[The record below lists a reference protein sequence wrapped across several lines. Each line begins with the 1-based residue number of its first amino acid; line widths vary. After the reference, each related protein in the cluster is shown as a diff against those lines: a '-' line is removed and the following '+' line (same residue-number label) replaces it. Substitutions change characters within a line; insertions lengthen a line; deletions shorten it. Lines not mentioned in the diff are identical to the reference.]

1 MSPTFTLSAT
11 DDGRHELT
19 LGGRF
24 KHPHWVAFLLAGLAE
39 HRVSVVSGRAS
50 QLAPQQWEARFL
62 LDFHGCS
69 LAPDRLDFVGLC
81 ENERRLSGHPP
92 PDVTGFFV
100 TRRPDKALELRL
112 EGPDQIGFLG
122 RMLAKLCMLML
133 FPSELRIDTVNGR
146 IEDVI
151 VLRGVAGS
159 APPES
164 LRGSLENMLVGLA
177 RAA

>member
-1 MSPTFTLSAT
+1 MAPTFRLNPTGGDL
-11 DDGRHELT
+11 HELVIA
-19 LGGRF
+19 GRF
-24 KHPHWVAFLLAGLAE
+24 RHPHWVAFLLAGLAE
-39 HRVSVVSGRAS
+39 QRVSVVSGRAS
-50 QLAPQQWEARFL
+50 QLAPQQWEAKFL
-62 LDFHGCS
+62 LDFQGASSEPH
-69 LAPDRLDFVGLC
+69 RVDFVGLA

-92 PDVTGFFV
+92 PEVTGFFV

-133 FPSELRIDTVNGR
+133 FPSELRIDTVQGR

-151 VLRGVAGS
+151 VLRGAAGS
-159 APPES
+159 PPTES